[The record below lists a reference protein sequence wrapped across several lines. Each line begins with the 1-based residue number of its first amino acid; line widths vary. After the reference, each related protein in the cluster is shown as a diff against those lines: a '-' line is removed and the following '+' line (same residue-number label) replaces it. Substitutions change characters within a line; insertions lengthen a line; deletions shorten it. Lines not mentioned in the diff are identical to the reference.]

1 MDEARGGKD
10 GSTTD
15 EKKANESTT
24 DGKKAGER
32 VKRSRSKQKERT
44 QRIVDTAIE
53 LAEKGGYARVRLRD
67 VAAKAGVALG
77 TIYKRFPRKEEI
89 LVAALDLEVE
99 ALRQELRKTPLT
111 CGSDLERITTFFRIV
126 TERLCRRPNLA
137 RALIRAVASGEPGV
151 TRKIAHFHERISTL
165 IAEELA
171 IEAPP
176 LSGEDSPPLRERLY
190 LLQMIWFSALVG
202 WAGQLHTEAEIL
214 RLVGQ
219 AAALLLPPRSAGS

>member
-1 MDEARGGKD
+1 MDEEREGKHESVTDREAADDKAERGKP
-10 GSTTD
+10 
-15 EKKANESTT
+15 
-24 DGKKAGER
+24 
-32 VKRSRSKQKERT
+32 SRSKQEERT

-99 ALRQELRKTPLT
+99 ALRRELRKTPLS

-151 TRKIAHFHERISTL
+151 TRNIARFHEKISAL
-165 IAEELA
+165 IVEELG
-171 IEAPP
+171 IDDLSP
-176 LSGEDSPPLRERLY
+176 LAGEDPPRLGERLY

-202 WAGQLHTEAEIL
+202 WAGGLHTETEIF
-214 RLVGQ
+214 RLVGR
-219 AAALLLPPRSAGS
+219 AASLLLPPPMASS